1 MIWQSYPVCIFC
13 TADAAA
19 PPHLLYGWM
28 LLSSSGNLR
37 REGNLRIARGEF
49 LIRDEV
55 QDRPVFDVYMDGA
68 VVVLLLQLQCRLPT
82 KAAIDRSADFVYTLG
97 RKGVHWAPSS

>member
-1 MIWQSYPVCIFC
+1 
-13 TADAAA
+13 
-19 PPHLLYGWM
+19 M

-55 QDRPVFDVYMDGA
+55 QDRPVFDVYMDGINA
-68 VVVLLLQLQCRLPT
+68 VQWWLLLLQLQCRLPT